1 MIKGLEVRGLNQRE
15 NYKLQFN
22 EDINIFTGKNGTG
35 KTTVLKLIWYL
46 ISGNIEKVFE
56 EIDFKYVKLEGDKY
70 SLEIINQVDVTEN
83 STTSNIEDR
92 NTKIIFVQNDTE
104 QKYEIPTL
112 LLNRITRIPSK
123 RNSIDFINELNHEI
137 SEVSGGSIFFPTF
150 RRIEGGFS
158 MGNNNGYMRA
168 ERFQDAISSISD
180 SLSTSNHT
188 FITSVST
195 RDIVELLT
203 RHYANISEQ
212 TNKLHIELSTYIE
225 SKIKTYSEFS
235 RDASYIPV
243 QTDKGLLDNAN
254 QILHEIQDELVQIST
269 KRESF
274 LRPFTVLS
282 DLINQIFQH
291 KGIKVT
297 DKITLGETKEAMFSD
312 KLSAGEKQMLSF
324 LCYNAFSQNSSIF
337 IDEPEI
343 SLHVDWQR
351 TLFPTLMSQSS
362 NNQFFVATHSPF
374 IYSKYEDKEILLSED
389 RGGY

>member
-1 MIKGLEVRGLNQRE
+1 MIKGIEVRGLNQRE
-15 NYKLQFN
+15 NYNLIFN
-22 EDINIFTGKNGTG
+22 DDINIFTGKNGTG
-35 KTTVLKLIWYL
+35 KTTLLKLVWYL

-56 EIDFKYVKLEGDKY
+56 EIDFNYVRLDGDRF
-70 SLEIINQVDVTEN
+70 SIEIINKVDHIDGAKSNSEDKLTEIRFTVDN
-83 STTSNIEDR
+83 
-92 NTKIIFVQNDTE
+92 
-104 QKYEIPTL
+104 
-112 LLNRITRIPSK
+112 ITRDYEFPTVLFNRVTRGPSK
-123 RNSIDFINELNHEI
+123 RNSLDFINELNHDI
-137 SEVSGGSIFFPTF
+137 SYVSGGSVFFPTF

-158 MGNNNGYMRA
+158 MENYNGYMRA
-168 ERFQDAISSISD
+168 ERFQDAISSIAE
-180 SLSTSNHT
+180 SLSTTNHT

-203 RHYANISEQ
+203 RHYANISEH

-225 SKIKTYSEFS
+225 TKIKAYSKYSES
-235 RDASYIPV
+235 ASYIPV
-243 QTDKGLLDNAN
+243 QSDKGLLDNAN
-254 QILHEIQDELVQIST
+254 QILHEIQDELGIISA

-274 LRPFTVLS
+274 MKPFNVLN
-282 DLINQIFQH
+282 DLINQIFQQ

-324 LCYNAFSQNSSIF
+324 LCYNAFTRKSSIF

-374 IYSKYEDKEILLSED
+374 IYSKYEDKEILLSDD

>member
-1 MIKGLEVRGLNQRE
+1 MIKGIEVHGLNQRE
-15 NYKLQFN
+15 DYKLKFN
-22 EDINIFTGKNGTG
+22 EDINIFTGKNGSG

-46 ISGNIEKVFE
+46 ISGNIERVFE
-56 EIDFKYVKLEGDKY
+56 EIDFKYVNLEGDGY
-70 SLEIINQVDVTEN
+70 SLEIINQVVHVED
-83 STTSNIEDR
+83 STTNFEDR
-92 NTKIIFVQNDTE
+92 FTKINFIHNNE
-104 QKYEIPTL
+104 KKEYGIPTMYL
-112 LLNRITRIPSK
+112 TRATRIPSK
-123 RNSIDFINELNHEI
+123 RNSLDFINELNHEI
-137 SEVSGGSIFFPTF
+137 SEVSGNSIFFPTF

-158 MGNNNGYMRA
+158 MGNNNGYMRG
-168 ERFQDAISSISD
+168 ERFQDAISSIAD
-180 SLSTSNHT
+180 SISTSNHT

-195 RDIVELLT
+195 RDIVDLLT
-203 RHYANISEQ
+203 NHYANISEQ

-225 SKIKTYSEFS
+225 SKIKMYSKYS
-235 RDASYIPV
+235 QDASYIPV
-243 QTDKGLLDNAN
+243 QSDKGLLDNAN
-254 QILHEIQDELVQIST
+254 QILHEIQDELVEIT
-269 KRESF
+269 AKRESI
-274 LRPFTVLS
+274 LKPFTVLS

-324 LCYNAFSQNSSIF
+324 LCYNAFSQNSCIF

-374 IYSKYEDKEILLSED
+374 IYSRYEDKEILLTED

>member
-1 MIKGLEVRGLNQRE
+1 MIKGIEVHGLNQRE
-15 NYKLQFN
+15 DYKLKFN
-22 EDINIFTGKNGTG
+22 EDINIFTGKNGSG

-46 ISGNIEKVFE
+46 ISGNIERVFE
-56 EIDFKYVKLEGDKY
+56 EIDFKYVNLEGDEY
-70 SLEIINQVDVTEN
+70 SLEIINQVVHVED
-83 STTSNIEDR
+83 STNNFEDR
-92 NTKIIFVQNDTE
+92 FTKINFIHNNE
-104 QKYEIPTL
+104 KKEYGIPTMYL
-112 LLNRITRIPSK
+112 TRATRIPSK
-123 RNSIDFINELNHEI
+123 RNSLDFINELNHEI
-137 SEVSGGSIFFPTF
+137 SEVSGNSIFFPTF

-158 MGNNNGYMRA
+158 MGNKNGYMRG
-168 ERFQDAISSISD
+168 ERFQDAISSIAD
-180 SLSTSNHT
+180 SISTSNHT

-195 RDIVELLT
+195 RDIVDLLT
-203 RHYANISEQ
+203 NHYANISEQ

-225 SKIKTYSEFS
+225 SKIKTYSKYS
-235 RDASYIPV
+235 QDASYIPV
-243 QTDKGLLDNAN
+243 QSDKGLLDNAN
-254 QILHEIQDELVQIST
+254 QILHEIQDELVEIT
-269 KRESF
+269 AKRESI
-274 LRPFTVLS
+274 LKPFTVLS

-324 LCYNAFSQNSSIF
+324 LCYNAFSQNSCIF

-374 IYSKYEDKEILLSED
+374 IYSRYEDKEILLTED